1 MIKKLA
7 IVRRQLSLWNE
18 SFLKNQDEKQRI
30 GENKIHKQIE
40 EEKEDLIDFKSNKG
54 PDVKRRKLEER

>member
-18 SFLKNQDEKQRI
+18 SFLK
-30 GENKIHKQIE
+30 GEDDSKKFKKDKISKKIE
-40 EEKEDLIDFKSNKG
+40 DEKEDIIGFKKDKERNI
-54 PDVKRRKLEER
+54 KRRKLEER